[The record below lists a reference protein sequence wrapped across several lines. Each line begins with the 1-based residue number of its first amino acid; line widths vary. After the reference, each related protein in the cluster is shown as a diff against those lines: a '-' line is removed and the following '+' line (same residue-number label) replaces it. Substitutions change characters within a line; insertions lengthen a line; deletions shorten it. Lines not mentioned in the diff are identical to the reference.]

1 MIFKTMA
8 KNTKSLLNIINFK
21 IKVSK
26 SANNAETCKNQGKR
40 SEEHESYKHLVILEN
55 DENQTRNKKKS
66 IVENIY

>member
-21 IKVSK
+21 IKVNK

-40 SEEHESYKHLVILEN
+40 SEEYESYKHLVILEN
-55 DENQTRNKKKS
+55 DENQTRNKKKA
-66 IVENIY
+66 